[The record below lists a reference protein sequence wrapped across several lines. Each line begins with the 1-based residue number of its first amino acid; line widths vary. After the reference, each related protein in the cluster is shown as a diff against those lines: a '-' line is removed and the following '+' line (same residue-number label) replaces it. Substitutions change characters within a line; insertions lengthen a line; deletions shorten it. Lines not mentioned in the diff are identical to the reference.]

1 MHNVDE
7 RDRSGTGINMQ
18 ALIIEAALAES
29 VDAVYHAATLYP
41 LTAAVGTLDQTYVM
55 IGDTLEAQR
64 QWLPQFDLS

>member
-41 LTAAVGTLDQTYVM
+41 LTAAVGTLDQTHVM